1 MHRNTLRILPALC
14 SLALPAAAGDSQA
27 RMGVYAAVLPRTEVQ
42 IETPAALV
50 LTTADVQRGSLL
62 LPEPVRVKAYSNTRH
77 GLELELQAPP
87 GLFATLR
94 VQGPGVD
101 ARLPGEGG
109 SFVWRWEAKPGF
121 QVPAT
126 VELRL
131 SAELLSST
139 PTGRFDWP
147 LHLAGRALAQ

>member
-14 SLALPAAAGDSQA
+14 ALALPAAAGDSQA
-27 RMGVYAAVLPRTEVQ
+27 RMGVYASVSPRTDVR
-42 IETPAALV
+42 IESPASLV
-50 LTTADVQRGSLL
+50 LTAADVRRGSLL
-62 LPEPVRVKAYSNTRH
+62 LPDPVRIRAYSNTRH
-77 GLELELQAPP
+77 GLELELHAPP
-87 GLFATLR
+87 GLFAALR

-101 ARLPGEGG
+101 ARLAGEGG
-109 SFVWRWEAKPGF
+109 SFVWRWDSKPGF

-126 VELRL
+126 LELRL
-131 SAELLSST
+131 SADLLPAT